1 MHYENKHDD
10 LILSDIDEMR
20 KLASPQDKPSIYLL
34 SLHLFETFVLK
45 IIHTMYIIFRWKE
58 QSVDHGNVLEV

>member
-20 KLASPQDKPSIYLL
+20 KLSAPQDKPSISQLPL
-34 SLHLFETFVLK
+34 TFILKVLK
-45 IIHTMYIIFRWKE
+45 IIYATYIIFRWKV
-58 QSVDHGNVLEV
+58 QGVDHRNVFKV

>member
-20 KLASPQDKPSIYLL
+20 KLPAPQDKPSI
-34 SLHLFETFVLK
+34 SQLFLTFIRKVVLK
-45 IIHTMYIIFRWKE
+45 IIYVTYIIFRWKV
-58 QSVDHGNVLEV
+58 QSTDHRNVFEV